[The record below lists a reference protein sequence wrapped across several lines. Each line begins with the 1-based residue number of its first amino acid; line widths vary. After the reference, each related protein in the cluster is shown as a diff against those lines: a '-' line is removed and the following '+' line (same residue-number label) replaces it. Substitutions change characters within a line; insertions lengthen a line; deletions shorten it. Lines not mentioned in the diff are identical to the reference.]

1 MRRMAVADTLP
12 SLFCK
17 VNKKSILAC
26 NYSVFNL
33 LFILKK
39 RIFVMSIWQK
49 PNRLNLLIMKEY
61 IAQRLEAL
69 REVMRRENLDAFIFP
84 STDPH
89 NSEYVPDRW
98 KGREWISGFNG
109 SAGTAVVTMHSAALW
124 TDSRYFIAAADQ
136 LSGTEFQLMKLKIE
150 GTPTISEWLGSE
162 LREVSSAQVGVDG
175 MCNSAAN
182 VEVLVSDLR
191 REGGITVRTNLD
203 PLDIVWTDRP
213 QIPASKVEIQPVEL
227 AGESV
232 ASKLTRIRKAL
243 RDLHADGMLMSALD
257 DVAWTL
263 NLRGTDVHCTPVF
276 VSYLLISTTSATL
289 YINKEKL
296 TPEVEAYLESQGV
309 KMAGYDDVRK
319 GIKEYAEYNIL
330 LDPNET
336 NYTLSRL
343 VDVQE
348 VIRHKSPIPAMKAIK
363 NEAEI
368 RGYRSAMLKDGIAL
382 VKFLRWLKPAV
393 EAGGQTEISIDKKL
407 TSLRAEQPL
416 FRDIS
421 FDTIAGYG
429 AHGAIVHYEA
439 TPETDIPLEPHGLL
453 LLDSGAQYQDGTTDI
468 TRTIALGPVSDYEKH
483 IYTLVLKGHIQLEIC
498 KFPSGASGTQMDIL
512 AREAMW
518 REGLNYL
525 HGTGHGV
532 GSYLSVHEGPHQFR
546 LEWMPAP
553 FLENMTVTDE
563 PGIYLAGQFG
573 VRIENTLLISH
584 YKDTE
589 FGKFLQFE
597 SLTLCPIDTT
607 PVVKEE
613 LLPEEVAWL
622 NEYHQHVY
630 DMLAPH
636 LDDEGDK
643 EWLRKATMPI

>member
-1 MRRMAVADTLP
+1 
-12 SLFCK
+12 
-17 VNKKSILAC
+17 
-26 NYSVFNL
+26 
-33 LFILKK
+33 
-39 RIFVMSIWQK
+39 MSIWQN

-69 REVMRRENLDAFIFP
+69 REVMRREKLDAFIFP

-109 SAGTAVVTMHSAALW
+109 SAGTAVVTMHSAAVW

-175 MCNSAAN
+175 MCNSAAS
-182 VEVLVSDLR
+182 VEALVSDLR

-203 PLDIVWTDRP
+203 PLGIVWTDRP
-213 QIPASKVEIQPVEL
+213 QIPASKVEVQPIEL
-227 AGESV
+227 AGETV

-243 RDLHADGMLMSALD
+243 RGLHADGMLMSALD

-276 VSYLLISTTSATL
+276 VSYLLISTTTATL

-296 TPEVEAYLESQGV
+296 TPEVEAHLESQGV
-309 KMAGYDDVRK
+309 KTAGYDDVRK

-546 LEWMPAP
+546 LEWVPAP

-573 VRIENTLLISH
+573 VRIENTLLINH

-607 PVVKEE
+607 PIVKEE

-622 NEYHQHVY
+622 NEYHQRVY
-630 DMLAPH
+630 DVLAPH
-636 LDDEGDK
+636 LDDEEDK
-643 EWLRKATMPI
+643 KWLRQATMPI

>member
-1 MRRMAVADTLP
+1 
-12 SLFCK
+12 
-17 VNKKSILAC
+17 
-26 NYSVFNL
+26 
-33 LFILKK
+33 
-39 RIFVMSIWQK
+39 MSIWQK

-227 AGESV
+227 AGETV

-296 TPEVEAYLESQGV
+296 TPEVEAHLESQGV

-393 EAGGQTEISIDKKL
+393 ETGGQTEISIDKKL

-630 DMLAPH
+630 DVLAPH

>member
-1 MRRMAVADTLP
+1 
-12 SLFCK
+12 
-17 VNKKSILAC
+17 
-26 NYSVFNL
+26 
-33 LFILKK
+33 
-39 RIFVMSIWQK
+39 
-49 PNRLNLLIMKEY
+49 MKEY

-227 AGESV
+227 VGETV

-296 TPEVEAYLESQGV
+296 TPEVEAHLESQGV

-630 DMLAPH
+630 DVLAPH